1 MNKMT
6 IKACLAI
13 MAVFCALT
21 ACIDREDP
29 PSERAVPTTMFPN
42 WPPELNGFRF
52 RWTAEPGIDL
62 LTGPAIPVRAYLES
76 YRVGL
81 MTKSINNTYPGF
93 ERAIPAI
100 PDRQD
105 RVNGYLDWEKLPFQL
120 KWIRPAI
127 DDSINFGD
135 GPFFGNEYFHV
146 IELSPLE
153 DGYLTYVC
161 DGIYNVFHPAI
172 GQPGKYSSV
181 ADYLVSGGSDVE
193 RRERYTVKL
202 WRIEFKNSDSATGSK
217 QPQVGANPAP
227 VGDVF
232 GSWRIE
238 GASSDNY
245 WGSLSNVTHSPQ
257 DPDYVQRLQQCRDTM
272 PHNVTERAKILTSVV
287 DSPPPAEPAE
297 PGWPSQNP

>member
-1 MNKMT
+1 MT

-135 GPFFGNEYFHV
+135 GPFSETNIFM
-146 IELSPLE
+146 
-153 DGYLTYVC
+153 
-161 DGIYNVFHPAI
+161 
-172 GQPGKYSSV
+172 SS
-181 ADYLVSGGSDVE
+181 SCHH
-193 RRERYTVKL
+193 
-202 WRIEFKNSDSATGSK
+202 WRTAT
-217 QPQVGANPAP
+217 
-227 VGDVF
+227 
-232 GSWRIE
+232 
-238 GASSDNY
+238 
-245 WGSLSNVTHSPQ
+245 
-257 DPDYVQRLQQCRDTM
+257 
-272 PHNVTERAKILTSVV
+272 
-287 DSPPPAEPAE
+287 
-297 PGWPSQNP
+297 